1 MNTYS
6 KKYYNKETGK
16 WEPLYATEG
25 MSAYETAKLNGFTG
39 TEEEFNT
46 ALSEMPSIIGTVY
59 HQHSLASITSDVK
72 IFETGVQTSVTLT
85 AKVLFD
91 GKDTTPSSLILKKGD
106 QIISESVDLDTI
118 DDSISETTKYQ
129 LDAEVYKG
137 VIKHGEVTIF
147 SYYPQYFGSSSKEA
161 ITAEDVLTLVKQPI
175 KSSPAGN
182 VTIEVGEGEY
192 LWLCVPSTMEINKV
206 TSSGIDVPMNSKI
219 TLDVE
224 GKTSYDCYR
233 SASTFKAGTFNGVI
247 S

>member
-6 KKYYNKETGK
+6 KKYYNQETGK

-25 MSAYETAKLNGFTG
+25 MSAYDAAKLNGFTG
-39 TEEEFNT
+39 TEEEFNL
-46 ALSEMPSIIGTVY
+46 ALSEMPSIIKTVY
-59 HQHSLASITSDVK
+59 NQHSFTSITSN
-72 IFETGVQTSVTLT
+72 IEAFETGIQTSVTLT
-85 AKVLFD
+85 AKILFN
-91 GKDTTPSSLILKKGD
+91 GEPITPISLVLKKGE
-106 QIISESVDLDTI
+106 QVISESTSLDTI

-137 VIKHGEVTIF
+137 IIKHSELTIS

-175 KSSPAGN
+175 KASPVGDIT
-182 VTIEVGEGEY
+182 VEVNEGEY
-192 LWLCVPSTMEINKV
+192 LWLCVPSTMNIREI
-206 TSSGIDVPMNSKI
+206 TSSGINVPMNSKI

>member
-1 MNTYS
+1 MNTHS
-6 KKYYNKETGK
+6 KKYYNQETGR

-25 MSAYETAKLNGFTG
+25 MSAYDAAKLNGFTG
-39 TEEEFNT
+39 TEEEFNI
-46 ALSEMPSIIGTVY
+46 ALSEIPSIIETVY
-59 HQHSLASITSDVK
+59 NQHSSTSIISNIEV
-72 IFETGVQTSVTLT
+72 FETGVQTSITLT
-85 AKVLFD
+85 AKILFD
-91 GKDTTPSSLILKKGD
+91 KKAIAPISLILKKGD
-106 QIISESVDLDTI
+106 QVISESTNLDTI
-118 DDSISETTKYQ
+118 DDTISETTKYQ

-137 VIKHGEVTIF
+137 VIKHSELTIS

-161 ITAEDVLTLVKQPI
+161 ITAEDVLTLIKQPI

-192 LWLCVPSTMEINKV
+192 LWLCVPSIMEINKV
-206 TSSGIDVPMNSKI
+206 TSSGLNVPMNSKI

>member
-46 ALSEMPSIIGTVY
+46 ALSEIPSIISTIY
-59 HQHSLASITSDVK
+59 NQHSSASVTSNVR

-91 GKDTTPSSLILKKGD
+91 GKDITPSSLVLKKDD
-106 QIISESVDLDTI
+106 QIISESVNLDTI

-137 VIKHGEVTIF
+137 VIKHGELTIS

-175 KSSPAGN
+175 KSSPVGN
-182 VTIEVGEGEY
+182 ITVEVGEGEY
-192 LWLCVPSTMEINKV
+192 LWLCVPSQMKISKV
-206 TSSGIDVPMNSKI
+206 TSSDFDVPMNSKI

>member
-16 WEPLYATEG
+16 WEPLYSTEG
-25 MSAYETAKLNGFTG
+25 MSAYNTAKLNGFTG

-46 ALSEMPSIIGTVY
+46 ALSEIPSIIETVY
-59 HQHSLASITSDVK
+59 NQHSSSSIISNIK
-72 IFETGVQTSVTLT
+72 MFETGTPTLVTLT
-85 AKVLFD
+85 ASVLFD
-91 GKDTTPSSLILKKGD
+91 GKKSSPISLTLKKGD
-106 QIISESVDLDTI
+106 QIISESTDLDSI

-137 VIKHGEVTIF
+137 VIKHSEVTIP
-147 SYYPQYFGSSSKEA
+147 SYYPQYFGSSNKEA
-161 ITAEDVLTLVKQPI
+161 IIAEDIIALTKQPI
-175 KSSPAGN
+175 KASPAGN
-182 VTIEVGEGEY
+182 ITIEVGEGEY
-192 LWLCVPSTMEINKV
+192 LWLCVPSTMKINKV
-206 TSSGIDVPMNSKI
+206 TSSGFDVPMNSKI

>member
-1 MNTYS
+1 MNTHS
-6 KKYYNKETGK
+6 KKYYNQETGK

-25 MSAYETAKLNGFTG
+25 MSAYDAAKLNGFTG

-46 ALSEMPSIIGTVY
+46 ALSEIPSIIGTVY
-59 HQHSLASITSDVK
+59 NQHSIASITSDVK
-72 IFETGVQTSVTLT
+72 MFETGIQTSVTLT
-85 AKVLFD
+85 TKVLFD
-91 GKDTTPSSLILKKGD
+91 EKAIAPISLTLKRGD

-137 VIKHGEVTIF
+137 VIKHSELTIS

-161 ITAEDVLTLVKQPI
+161 ITAEDVLTLIKQPI
-175 KSSPAGN
+175 KSFPAGN
-182 VTIEVGEGEY
+182 VTIEVSEGEY
-192 LWLCVPSTMEINKV
+192 LWLCVPSTMKINKV
-206 TSSGIDVPMNSKI
+206 TSSGVEVPMNSKI